1 MDEIV
6 ITPERPM
13 FNELRPFISLDY
25 AIGREVS
32 HGDPSNA
39 TELWRERLRTFF
51 PDIFARA
58 TSIFFYQDDPY
69 GERSDVAILYQDY
82 DGFYVLA
89 NFHIDKGSNTASI
102 RNTTDKPVIKE

>member
-6 ITPERPM
+6 IAPERPM
-13 FNELRPFISLDY
+13 FNELRPFMSLDY
-25 AIGREVS
+25 AIGRDVS
-32 HGDPSNA
+32 HGDPIST

-58 TSIFFYQDDPY
+58 TAIFFYEDDPY
-69 GERSDVAILYQDY
+69 GERSDVAILYRDRY
-82 DGFYVLA
+82 GFDVLA

-102 RNTTDKPVIKE
+102 RNTTDKPITKE

>member
-6 ITPERPM
+6 IAPERPM
-13 FNELRPFISLDY
+13 FNELRPFMSLDY
-25 AIGREVS
+25 AIGRDVS
-32 HGDPSNA
+32 HGDPIGT

-58 TSIFFYQDDPY
+58 TAIFFYEDDPY
-69 GERSDVAILYQDY
+69 GERSDVAILYRDR
-82 DGFYVLA
+82 DGFGVLA

-102 RNTTDKPVIKE
+102 RNTTDKPITKE

>member
-13 FNELRPFISLDY
+13 YNELRPFVSLDY
-25 AIGREVS
+25 IIGRDVS
-32 HGDPSNA
+32 HGDPSND

-58 TSIFFYQDDPY
+58 TAIFFYEDDPY

-82 DGFYVLA
+82 DGLNVLA

-102 RNTTDKPVIKE
+102 RNTTDKSVIKE

>member
-1 MDEIV
+1 
-6 ITPERPM
+6 M

-32 HGDPSNA
+32 HGDPVST

-51 PDIFARA
+51 PDICARA
-58 TSIFFYQDDPY
+58 TAIFFYEDDPY
-69 GERSDVAILYQDY
+69 GERSDVAILYRDR
-82 DGFYVLA
+82 DGFDVLA